1 MSIDWKPV
9 AVSALLAFIIAVVTA
24 GISGIPFGLLLL
36 RAVLGALI
44 FGAGAVGVQ
53 FLVAKFLP
61 ELVNPS
67 EESPQVGGSV
77 DIVVSDEEEG
87 PERESEDE
95 YPEEPSEADED
106 SAFRP
111 GMPAASVDSAGE
123 PLVEEVEEAEA
134 GLDGEA
140 AESFPDHETDEAED
154 ADAVDDQSEGAVAAA
169 ESSVDTL
176 PDVGEFTDSFM
187 ADAAHDA
194 PAQDTAEPTGDGQD
208 PESIAKAIRTLMK
221 REES

>member
-24 GISGIPFGLLLL
+24 GISGIPFGVLLL

-67 EESPQVGGSV
+67 EESPQTGGSV
-77 DIVVSDEEEG
+77 DIVVSDEDEE
-87 PERESEDE
+87 
-95 YPEEPSEADED
+95 EEPLAAPSEEDDE
-106 SAFRP
+106 SSFRP
-111 GMPAASVDSAGE
+111 GIPAASVETGGE
-123 PLVEEVEEAEA
+123 PLVEEVEEADA

-140 AESFPDHETDEAED
+140 TEALPADDVGETESVAEADE
-154 ADAVDDQSEGAVAAA
+154 QSEAAVAATDSA
-169 ESSVDTL
+169 VDTL

-194 PAQDTAEPTGDGQD
+194 PPQDTAEPTGDGQD